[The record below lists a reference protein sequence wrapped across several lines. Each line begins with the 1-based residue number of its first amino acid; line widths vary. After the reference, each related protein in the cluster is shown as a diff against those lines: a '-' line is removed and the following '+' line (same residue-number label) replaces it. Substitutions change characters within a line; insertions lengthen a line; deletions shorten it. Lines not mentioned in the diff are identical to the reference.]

1 MTSSQR
7 LLVASM
13 VVIAAA
19 TTALAG
25 PRGRTDAPPTV
36 LAFDNR
42 DFYLCCTLRFDRE
55 GNATDANLGY
65 PFRDFVLRAGTR
77 VHATVRRSSP
87 DAVLLEPKD
96 DSRVFRLWMRYG
108 RGEMDIAGFF
118 AKVLLDED
126 PTASLKDA
134 SAEIRQAI
142 RDGRVI
148 VGMSKAETI
157 MARGY
162 PPAHQTPRLDGS
174 EWIYY
179 VSNGIVDSVR
189 FGDGRVSEIERGA
202 AP

>member
-1 MTSSQR
+1 
-7 LLVASM
+7 
-13 VVIAAA
+13 
-19 TTALAG
+19 
-25 PRGRTDAPPTV
+25 
-36 LAFDNR
+36 
-42 DFYLCCTLRFDRE
+42 
-55 GNATDANLGY
+55 
-65 PFRDFVLRAGTR
+65 
-77 VHATVRRSSP
+77 
-87 DAVLLEPKD
+87 
-96 DSRVFRLWMRYG
+96 MRYG

-118 AKVLLDED
+118 GKVLLDED

-189 FGDGRVSEIERGA
+189 FVDGRVSEIERGA